1 VHLGGLNKEIMS
13 NTKGFTEQIELHE
26 LREKCRK
33 LETKQRE
40 ANEFIIEIAKMLDME
55 TDGIGYD
62 GIQFSLD
69 DFQDAICALGHEA

>member
-1 VHLGGLNKEIMS
+1 
-13 NTKGFTEQIELHE
+13 
-26 LREKCRK
+26 
-33 LETKQRE
+33 
-40 ANEFIIEIAKMLDME
+40 MLDME